1 MQGISTVDC
10 AKAIAAAACYSGDAW
25 DLVLDKSK
33 VTKALP
39 IFVVLTVAATGSEM
53 DCGSVISNPETKD
66 KYDFDSPWMRPSCAF
81 MDPTHT
87 FTVPKKQTAAGTV
100 DIMSH
105 VLEAYFSRAQG
116 FMQDRIAEALLKTCI
131 VNGNIALDNPT
142 DYDARA
148 NLMWASSWAI
158 NGLTSCGKGQAWSV
172 HQIEHM
178 CENDDLQKREAL
190 LKEVEFNCRIGQKIG
205 AKALVI
211 NMPKNSFE
219 SGKPYEKEP
228 EQILSDSTAILNCLC
243 ELAQKYGIGIGV
255 EVIGSKRSSI
265 RTVRQVNSL
274 FKTVN
279 YPNLGYVLDP
289 YNLFTYDKTL
299 TFDSILEADP
309 TRIFAAHIN
318 QSEEDLPIHLLCKE
332 NRSLCDRGVMNIDR
346 YMKNLQTIGYDGP
359 VSIEVFPK
367 DYWEDDAEWIVS
379 ECYKTTKAFMEK
391 NGFID
396 TVC

>member
-1 MQGISTVDC
+1 MNNFDLYLNTHVFFGRKAASNIPQNINGYGNRVLMVYGGGSIFKNGVYEEVTTILQNGGIEYIELGGIDPNPRIASVREGAKICKENNIDVVLAVGGGSTVDC

-53 DCGSVISNPETKD
+53 DCGAVISNPETKD

-178 CENDDLQKREAL
+178 
-190 LKEVEFNCRIGQKIG
+190 
-205 AKALVI
+205 
-211 NMPKNSFE
+211 
-219 SGKPYEKEP
+219 
-228 EQILSDSTAILNCLC
+228 LSAYYDITHGVGLAILTPVWM
-243 ELAQKYGIGIGV
+243 E
-255 EVIGSKRSSI
+255 
-265 RTVRQVNSL
+265 
-274 FKTVN
+274 
-279 YPNLGYVLDP
+279 YVLDESSVDKFAEYAKNVWDVDDNDKWNAAREGIRKTRECFTSWGMP
-289 YNLFTYDKTL
+289 TKLSELDIDDSYFRDMAQKAAVRGLDSAYKPLFEGDIVN
-299 TFDSILEADP
+299 IL
-309 TRIFAAHIN
+309 
-318 QSEEDLPIHLLCKE
+318 K
-332 NRSLCDRGVMNIDR
+332 RSL
-346 YMKNLQTIGYDGP
+346 
-359 VSIEVFPK
+359 
-367 DYWEDDAEWIVS
+367 
-379 ECYKTTKAFMEK
+379 
-391 NGFID
+391 
-396 TVC
+396 

>member
-1 MQGISTVDC
+1 MNNFDLYLNTHVFFGREATSNIPQNINCYGNRVLMVYGGGSIFKNGVYEEVTTILQNGGIEYIELGGIDPNPRIASVREGAKICKENNIDVVLAVGGGSTVDC

-53 DCGSVISNPETKD
+53 DCGAVISNPETKD

-131 VNGNIALDNPT
+131 VNGNVALDNPT

-178 CENDDLQKREAL
+178 L
-190 LKEVEFNCRIGQKIG
+190 
-205 AKALVI
+205 
-211 NMPKNSFE
+211 
-219 SGKPYEKEP
+219 SGYYD
-228 EQILSDSTAILNCLC
+228 ITHGVGLAILTPVWM
-243 ELAQKYGIGIGV
+243 E
-255 EVIGSKRSSI
+255 
-265 RTVRQVNSL
+265 
-274 FKTVN
+274 
-279 YPNLGYVLDP
+279 YVLDESSVDKFAEYAKNVWDVDDNDKWNAAREGIRKTRECFTSWGMP
-289 YNLFTYDKTL
+289 TKLSELDIDDRYFGDMAQKAAVRGLDSAYKPLF
-299 TFDSILEADP
+299 
-309 TRIFAAHIN
+309 
-318 QSEEDLPIHLLCKE
+318 EEDIVNILK
-332 NRSLCDRGVMNIDR
+332 RSL
-346 YMKNLQTIGYDGP
+346 
-359 VSIEVFPK
+359 
-367 DYWEDDAEWIVS
+367 
-379 ECYKTTKAFMEK
+379 
-391 NGFID
+391 
-396 TVC
+396 

>member
-1 MQGISTVDC
+1 MRIIPYEVKSGAENMRIDAELLEYAVNNQLTEPIFRLYGWHPACISLGRNQKSDFLDKKFLKENNIDVVLAVGGGSTVDC

-53 DCGSVISNPETKD
+53 DCGAVISNPETKD

-131 VNGNIALDNPT
+131 VNGNVALDNPT

-178 CENDDLQKREAL
+178 L
-190 LKEVEFNCRIGQKIG
+190 
-205 AKALVI
+205 
-211 NMPKNSFE
+211 
-219 SGKPYEKEP
+219 SGYYD
-228 EQILSDSTAILNCLC
+228 ITHGVGLAILTPVWM
-243 ELAQKYGIGIGV
+243 E
-255 EVIGSKRSSI
+255 
-265 RTVRQVNSL
+265 
-274 FKTVN
+274 
-279 YPNLGYVLDP
+279 YVLDESSVDKFAEYAKNVWDVDDNDKWNAAREGIRKTRECFTSWGMP
-289 YNLFTYDKTL
+289 TKLSELDIDDRYFGDMAQKAAVRGLDSAYKPLF
-299 TFDSILEADP
+299 
-309 TRIFAAHIN
+309 
-318 QSEEDLPIHLLCKE
+318 EEDIVNILK
-332 NRSLCDRGVMNIDR
+332 RSL
-346 YMKNLQTIGYDGP
+346 
-359 VSIEVFPK
+359 
-367 DYWEDDAEWIVS
+367 
-379 ECYKTTKAFMEK
+379 
-391 NGFID
+391 
-396 TVC
+396 

>member
-1 MQGISTVDC
+1 MNNFDLYLNTHVFFGREAASNIPQNINCYGNRVLMVYGGGSIFKNGVYEEVTTILQNGGIEYIELGGIDPNPRIASVREGAKICKENNIDVVLAVGGGSTVDC

-53 DCGSVISNPETKD
+53 DCGAVISNPETKD

-178 CENDDLQKREAL
+178 L
-190 LKEVEFNCRIGQKIG
+190 
-205 AKALVI
+205 
-211 NMPKNSFE
+211 
-219 SGKPYEKEP
+219 SGYYD
-228 EQILSDSTAILNCLC
+228 ITHGVGLAILTPVWM
-243 ELAQKYGIGIGV
+243 E
-255 EVIGSKRSSI
+255 
-265 RTVRQVNSL
+265 
-274 FKTVN
+274 
-279 YPNLGYVLDP
+279 YVLDESSVDKFAEYAKNVWDVDDNDKWNAAREGIRKTRECFTSWGMP
-289 YNLFTYDKTL
+289 TKLSELDIDDRYFGDMAQKAAVRGLDSAYKPLFERDIVN
-299 TFDSILEADP
+299 IL
-309 TRIFAAHIN
+309 
-318 QSEEDLPIHLLCKE
+318 K
-332 NRSLCDRGVMNIDR
+332 RSL
-346 YMKNLQTIGYDGP
+346 
-359 VSIEVFPK
+359 
-367 DYWEDDAEWIVS
+367 
-379 ECYKTTKAFMEK
+379 
-391 NGFID
+391 
-396 TVC
+396 

>member
-1 MQGISTVDC
+1 MNNFDLYLNTHVFFGRKAASNIPQNINGYGNRVLMVYGGGSIFKNGVYEEVTTILQNGGIEYIELGGIDPNPRIASVREGAKICKENNIDVVLAVGGGSTVDC

-53 DCGSVISNPETKD
+53 DCGAVISNPETKD

-116 FMQDRIAEALLKTCI
+116 FIQDRIAEALLKTCI

-178 CENDDLQKREAL
+178 
-190 LKEVEFNCRIGQKIG
+190 
-205 AKALVI
+205 
-211 NMPKNSFE
+211 
-219 SGKPYEKEP
+219 
-228 EQILSDSTAILNCLC
+228 LSAYYDITHGVGLAILTPVWM
-243 ELAQKYGIGIGV
+243 E
-255 EVIGSKRSSI
+255 
-265 RTVRQVNSL
+265 
-274 FKTVN
+274 
-279 YPNLGYVLDP
+279 YVLDESSVDKFAEYAKNVWDVDDNDKWNAAREGIRKTRECFTSWGMP
-289 YNLFTYDKTL
+289 TKLSELDIDDSYFRDMAQKAAVRGLDSAYKPLFEGDIVN
-299 TFDSILEADP
+299 IL
-309 TRIFAAHIN
+309 
-318 QSEEDLPIHLLCKE
+318 K
-332 NRSLCDRGVMNIDR
+332 RSL
-346 YMKNLQTIGYDGP
+346 
-359 VSIEVFPK
+359 
-367 DYWEDDAEWIVS
+367 
-379 ECYKTTKAFMEK
+379 
-391 NGFID
+391 
-396 TVC
+396 

>member
-1 MQGISTVDC
+1 MNNFDLYLNTHVFFGRKAASNIPQNINGYGNRVLMVYGGGSIFKNGVYEEVTTILQNGGIEYIELGGIDPNPRIASVREGAKICKENNIDVVLAVGGGSTVDC

-53 DCGSVISNPETKD
+53 DCGAVISNPETKD

-116 FMQDRIAEALLKTCI
+116 FIQDRIAEALLKTCI

-172 HQIEHM
+172 QQIEHM
-178 CENDDLQKREAL
+178 
-190 LKEVEFNCRIGQKIG
+190 
-205 AKALVI
+205 
-211 NMPKNSFE
+211 
-219 SGKPYEKEP
+219 
-228 EQILSDSTAILNCLC
+228 LSAYYDITHGVGLAILTPVWM
-243 ELAQKYGIGIGV
+243 E
-255 EVIGSKRSSI
+255 
-265 RTVRQVNSL
+265 
-274 FKTVN
+274 
-279 YPNLGYVLDP
+279 YVLDESSVDKFAEYAKNVWDVDDNDKWNAAREGIRKTRECFTSWGMP
-289 YNLFTYDKTL
+289 TKLSELDIDDSYFRDMAQKAAVRGLDSAYKPLFEGDIVN
-299 TFDSILEADP
+299 IL
-309 TRIFAAHIN
+309 
-318 QSEEDLPIHLLCKE
+318 K
-332 NRSLCDRGVMNIDR
+332 RSL
-346 YMKNLQTIGYDGP
+346 
-359 VSIEVFPK
+359 
-367 DYWEDDAEWIVS
+367 
-379 ECYKTTKAFMEK
+379 
-391 NGFID
+391 
-396 TVC
+396 

>member
-1 MQGISTVDC
+1 MNNFDLYLNTHVFFGREAASNIPQNINCYGNRVLMVYGGGSIFKNGVYEEVTTILQNGGIEYIELGGIDPNPRIASVREGAKICKENNIDVVLAVGGGSTVDC

-53 DCGSVISNPETKD
+53 DCGAVISNPETKD

-131 VNGNIALDNPT
+131 VNGNVALDNPT

-172 HQIEHM
+172 HQIE
-178 CENDDLQKREAL
+178 
-190 LKEVEFNCRIGQKIG
+190 
-205 AKALVI
+205 
-211 NMPKNSFE
+211 NML
-219 SGKPYEKEP
+219 SGYYD
-228 EQILSDSTAILNCLC
+228 ITHGVGLAILTPVWM
-243 ELAQKYGIGIGV
+243 E
-255 EVIGSKRSSI
+255 
-265 RTVRQVNSL
+265 
-274 FKTVN
+274 
-279 YPNLGYVLDP
+279 YVLDESSVDKFAEYAKNVWDVDDNDKWNAAREGIRKTRECFTSWGMP
-289 YNLFTYDKTL
+289 TKLSELDIDDRYFGDMAQKAAVRGLDSAYKPLF
-299 TFDSILEADP
+299 
-309 TRIFAAHIN
+309 
-318 QSEEDLPIHLLCKE
+318 EEDIVNILK
-332 NRSLCDRGVMNIDR
+332 RSL
-346 YMKNLQTIGYDGP
+346 
-359 VSIEVFPK
+359 
-367 DYWEDDAEWIVS
+367 
-379 ECYKTTKAFMEK
+379 
-391 NGFID
+391 
-396 TVC
+396 

>member
-1 MQGISTVDC
+1 MNNFDLYLNTHVFFGREAASNIPQNINCYGNRVLMVYGGGSIFKNGVYEEVTTILQNGGIEHIELGGIDPNPRIASVREGAKICKENNIDVVLAVGGGSTVDC

-53 DCGSVISNPETKD
+53 DCGAVISNPETKD

-131 VNGNIALDNPT
+131 VNGNVALDNPT

-178 CENDDLQKREAL
+178 L
-190 LKEVEFNCRIGQKIG
+190 
-205 AKALVI
+205 
-211 NMPKNSFE
+211 
-219 SGKPYEKEP
+219 SGYYD
-228 EQILSDSTAILNCLC
+228 ITHGVGLAILTPVWM
-243 ELAQKYGIGIGV
+243 E
-255 EVIGSKRSSI
+255 
-265 RTVRQVNSL
+265 
-274 FKTVN
+274 
-279 YPNLGYVLDP
+279 YVLDESSVDKFAEYAKNVWDVDDNDKWNAAREGIRKTRECFTSWGMP
-289 YNLFTYDKTL
+289 TKLSELDIDDRYFGDMAQKAAVRGLDSAYKPLF
-299 TFDSILEADP
+299 
-309 TRIFAAHIN
+309 
-318 QSEEDLPIHLLCKE
+318 EEDIVNILK
-332 NRSLCDRGVMNIDR
+332 RSL
-346 YMKNLQTIGYDGP
+346 
-359 VSIEVFPK
+359 
-367 DYWEDDAEWIVS
+367 
-379 ECYKTTKAFMEK
+379 
-391 NGFID
+391 
-396 TVC
+396 

>member
-1 MQGISTVDC
+1 MNNFDLYLNTHVFFGREAASNIPQNINCYGNRVLMVYGGGSIFKNGVYEEVTTILQNGGIEYIELGGIDPNPRIASVREGAKICKENNIDVVLAVGGGSTVDC

-53 DCGSVISNPETKD
+53 DCGAVISNPETKD

-105 VLEAYFSRAQG
+105 VLEAYFSLAQG

-178 CENDDLQKREAL
+178 L
-190 LKEVEFNCRIGQKIG
+190 
-205 AKALVI
+205 
-211 NMPKNSFE
+211 
-219 SGKPYEKEP
+219 SGYYD
-228 EQILSDSTAILNCLC
+228 ITHGVGLAILTPVWM
-243 ELAQKYGIGIGV
+243 E
-255 EVIGSKRSSI
+255 
-265 RTVRQVNSL
+265 
-274 FKTVN
+274 
-279 YPNLGYVLDP
+279 YVLDESSVDKFAEYAKNVWDVDDNDKWNAAREGIRKTRECFTSWGMP
-289 YNLFTYDKTL
+289 TKLSELDIDDRYFRDMAQKAAVRGLDSAYKPLF
-299 TFDSILEADP
+299 
-309 TRIFAAHIN
+309 
-318 QSEEDLPIHLLCKE
+318 EEDIVNILK
-332 NRSLCDRGVMNIDR
+332 RSL
-346 YMKNLQTIGYDGP
+346 
-359 VSIEVFPK
+359 
-367 DYWEDDAEWIVS
+367 
-379 ECYKTTKAFMEK
+379 
-391 NGFID
+391 
-396 TVC
+396 

>member
-1 MQGISTVDC
+1 MNNFDLYLNTHVFFGREAASNIPQNINCYGNRVLMVYGGGSIFKNGVYEEVTTILQNGGIEYIELGGIDPNPRIASVREGAKICKENNIDVVLAVGGGSTVDC

-53 DCGSVISNPETKD
+53 DCGAVISNPETKD

-131 VNGNIALDNPT
+131 VNGNVALDNPT

-148 NLMWASSWAI
+148 NLMWASSWGI

-178 CENDDLQKREAL
+178 L
-190 LKEVEFNCRIGQKIG
+190 
-205 AKALVI
+205 
-211 NMPKNSFE
+211 
-219 SGKPYEKEP
+219 SGYYD
-228 EQILSDSTAILNCLC
+228 ITHGVGLAILTPVWM
-243 ELAQKYGIGIGV
+243 E
-255 EVIGSKRSSI
+255 
-265 RTVRQVNSL
+265 
-274 FKTVN
+274 
-279 YPNLGYVLDP
+279 YVLDESSVDKFAEYAKNVWDVDDNDKWNAAREGIRKTRECFTSWGMP
-289 YNLFTYDKTL
+289 TKLSELDIDDRYFGDMAQKAAVRGLDSAYKPLF
-299 TFDSILEADP
+299 
-309 TRIFAAHIN
+309 
-318 QSEEDLPIHLLCKE
+318 EEDIVNILK
-332 NRSLCDRGVMNIDR
+332 RSL
-346 YMKNLQTIGYDGP
+346 
-359 VSIEVFPK
+359 
-367 DYWEDDAEWIVS
+367 
-379 ECYKTTKAFMEK
+379 
-391 NGFID
+391 
-396 TVC
+396 

>member
-1 MQGISTVDC
+1 MNNFDLYLNTHVFFGREAASNIPQNINCYGNRVLMVYGGGSIFKNGVYEEVTTILQNGGIEYIELGGIDPNPRIASVREGAKICKENNIDVVLAVGGGSTVDC

-53 DCGSVISNPETKD
+53 DCGAVISNPETKD

-178 CENDDLQKREAL
+178 L
-190 LKEVEFNCRIGQKIG
+190 
-205 AKALVI
+205 
-211 NMPKNSFE
+211 
-219 SGKPYEKEP
+219 SGYYD
-228 EQILSDSTAILNCLC
+228 ITHGVGLAILTPVWM
-243 ELAQKYGIGIGV
+243 E
-255 EVIGSKRSSI
+255 
-265 RTVRQVNSL
+265 
-274 FKTVN
+274 
-279 YPNLGYVLDP
+279 YVLDESSVDKFAEYAKNVWDVDDNDKWNAAREGIRKTRECFTSWGMP
-289 YNLFTYDKTL
+289 TKLSELDIDDRYFRDMAQKAAVRGLDSAYKPLF
-299 TFDSILEADP
+299 
-309 TRIFAAHIN
+309 
-318 QSEEDLPIHLLCKE
+318 EEDIVNILK
-332 NRSLCDRGVMNIDR
+332 RSL
-346 YMKNLQTIGYDGP
+346 
-359 VSIEVFPK
+359 
-367 DYWEDDAEWIVS
+367 
-379 ECYKTTKAFMEK
+379 
-391 NGFID
+391 
-396 TVC
+396 

>member
-1 MQGISTVDC
+1 MNNFDLYLNTHVFFGRGAASNIPQNINCYGNRVLMVYGGGSIFKNGVYEEVTSILQNGGIEYIELGGIDPNPRIASVREGAKICKENNIDVVLAVGGGSTVDC

-178 CENDDLQKREAL
+178 L
-190 LKEVEFNCRIGQKIG
+190 
-205 AKALVI
+205 
-211 NMPKNSFE
+211 
-219 SGKPYEKEP
+219 SGYYD
-228 EQILSDSTAILNCLC
+228 ITHGVGLAILTPVWM
-243 ELAQKYGIGIGV
+243 E
-255 EVIGSKRSSI
+255 
-265 RTVRQVNSL
+265 
-274 FKTVN
+274 
-279 YPNLGYVLDP
+279 YVLDESSVDKFAEYAKNVWDVDDNDKWNAAREGIRKTRECFTSWGMP
-289 YNLFTYDKTL
+289 TKLSELDIDDSYFRDMAQKAAVRGLDSAYKPLF
-299 TFDSILEADP
+299 
-309 TRIFAAHIN
+309 
-318 QSEEDLPIHLLCKE
+318 EEDIVNILK
-332 NRSLCDRGVMNIDR
+332 RSL
-346 YMKNLQTIGYDGP
+346 
-359 VSIEVFPK
+359 
-367 DYWEDDAEWIVS
+367 
-379 ECYKTTKAFMEK
+379 
-391 NGFID
+391 
-396 TVC
+396 

>member
-1 MQGISTVDC
+1 MNNFDLYLNTHVFFGREAASNIPQNINCYGNRVLMVYGGGSIFKNGVYEEVTTILQNGGIEYIELGGIDPNPRIASVREGAKICKENNIDVVLAVGGGSTVDC

-53 DCGSVISNPETKD
+53 DCGAVISNPETKD

-116 FMQDRIAEALLKTCI
+116 FIQDRIAEALLKTCI

-178 CENDDLQKREAL
+178 
-190 LKEVEFNCRIGQKIG
+190 
-205 AKALVI
+205 
-211 NMPKNSFE
+211 
-219 SGKPYEKEP
+219 
-228 EQILSDSTAILNCLC
+228 LSAYYDITHGVGLAILTPVWM
-243 ELAQKYGIGIGV
+243 E
-255 EVIGSKRSSI
+255 
-265 RTVRQVNSL
+265 
-274 FKTVN
+274 
-279 YPNLGYVLDP
+279 YVLDESSVDKFAEYAKNVWDVDDNDKWNAAREGIRKTRECFTSWGMP
-289 YNLFTYDKTL
+289 TKLSELDIDDRYFRDMAQKAAVRGLDSAYKPLFERDIVN
-299 TFDSILEADP
+299 IL
-309 TRIFAAHIN
+309 
-318 QSEEDLPIHLLCKE
+318 K
-332 NRSLCDRGVMNIDR
+332 RSL
-346 YMKNLQTIGYDGP
+346 
-359 VSIEVFPK
+359 
-367 DYWEDDAEWIVS
+367 
-379 ECYKTTKAFMEK
+379 
-391 NGFID
+391 
-396 TVC
+396 

>member
-1 MQGISTVDC
+1 MNNFDLYLNTHVFFGRKAASNIPQNINGYGNRVLMVYGGGSIFKNGVYEEVTTILQNGGIEYIELGGIDPNPRIASVREGAKICKENNIDVVLAVGGGSTVDC

-53 DCGSVISNPETKD
+53 DCGAVISNPETKD

-116 FMQDRIAEALLKTCI
+116 FIQDRIAEALLKTCI

-178 CENDDLQKREAL
+178 
-190 LKEVEFNCRIGQKIG
+190 
-205 AKALVI
+205 
-211 NMPKNSFE
+211 
-219 SGKPYEKEP
+219 
-228 EQILSDSTAILNCLC
+228 LSAYYDITHGVGLAILTPVWM
-243 ELAQKYGIGIGV
+243 E
-255 EVIGSKRSSI
+255 
-265 RTVRQVNSL
+265 
-274 FKTVN
+274 
-279 YPNLGYVLDP
+279 YVLDERSVDKFAEYAKNVWDVDDNDKWNAAREGIRKTRECFTSWGMP
-289 YNLFTYDKTL
+289 TKLSELDIDDSYFRDMAQKAAVRGLDSAYKPLFEGDIVN
-299 TFDSILEADP
+299 IL
-309 TRIFAAHIN
+309 
-318 QSEEDLPIHLLCKE
+318 K
-332 NRSLCDRGVMNIDR
+332 RSL
-346 YMKNLQTIGYDGP
+346 
-359 VSIEVFPK
+359 
-367 DYWEDDAEWIVS
+367 
-379 ECYKTTKAFMEK
+379 
-391 NGFID
+391 
-396 TVC
+396 

>member
-1 MQGISTVDC
+1 MNNFDLYLNTHVFFGRKAASNIPQNINCYGNRVLMVYGGGSIFKNGVYEEVTTILQNGGIEYIELGGIDPNPRIASVREGAKICKENNIDVVLAVGGGSTVDC

-53 DCGSVISNPETKD
+53 DCGAVISNPETKD

-116 FMQDRIAEALLKTCI
+116 FIQDRIAEALLKTCI

-178 CENDDLQKREAL
+178 
-190 LKEVEFNCRIGQKIG
+190 
-205 AKALVI
+205 
-211 NMPKNSFE
+211 
-219 SGKPYEKEP
+219 
-228 EQILSDSTAILNCLC
+228 LSAYYDITHGVGLAILTPVWM
-243 ELAQKYGIGIGV
+243 E
-255 EVIGSKRSSI
+255 
-265 RTVRQVNSL
+265 
-274 FKTVN
+274 
-279 YPNLGYVLDP
+279 YVLDESSVDKFAEYAKNVWDVDDNDKWNAAREGIRKTRECFTSWGMP
-289 YNLFTYDKTL
+289 TKLSELDIDDSYFRDMAQKAAVRGLDSAYKPLFEGDIVN
-299 TFDSILEADP
+299 IL
-309 TRIFAAHIN
+309 
-318 QSEEDLPIHLLCKE
+318 K
-332 NRSLCDRGVMNIDR
+332 RSL
-346 YMKNLQTIGYDGP
+346 
-359 VSIEVFPK
+359 
-367 DYWEDDAEWIVS
+367 
-379 ECYKTTKAFMEK
+379 
-391 NGFID
+391 
-396 TVC
+396 

>member
-1 MQGISTVDC
+1 MNNFDLYLNTHVFFGREAASNIPQNINCYGNRVLMVYGGGSIFKNGVYEEVTTILQNGGIEYIELGGIDPNPRIASVREGAKICKENNIDVVLAVGGGSTVDC

-53 DCGSVISNPETKD
+53 DCGAVISNPETKD

-131 VNGNIALDNPT
+131 VNGNVALDNPT

-178 CENDDLQKREAL
+178 L
-190 LKEVEFNCRIGQKIG
+190 
-205 AKALVI
+205 
-211 NMPKNSFE
+211 
-219 SGKPYEKEP
+219 SGYYD
-228 EQILSDSTAILNCLC
+228 ITHGVGLAILTPVWM
-243 ELAQKYGIGIGV
+243 E
-255 EVIGSKRSSI
+255 
-265 RTVRQVNSL
+265 
-274 FKTVN
+274 
-279 YPNLGYVLDP
+279 YVLDESSVDKFAEYAKNVWDVDDNDKWNAAREGIRKTRECFTSWGMP
-289 YNLFTYDKTL
+289 TKLSELDIDDRYFGDMAQKAAVRGLDSAYKPLFERDIVN
-299 TFDSILEADP
+299 IL
-309 TRIFAAHIN
+309 
-318 QSEEDLPIHLLCKE
+318 K
-332 NRSLCDRGVMNIDR
+332 RSL
-346 YMKNLQTIGYDGP
+346 
-359 VSIEVFPK
+359 
-367 DYWEDDAEWIVS
+367 
-379 ECYKTTKAFMEK
+379 
-391 NGFID
+391 
-396 TVC
+396 

>member
-1 MQGISTVDC
+1 MNNFDLYLNTHVFFGRKAASNIPQNINGYGNRVLMVYGGGSIFKNGVYEEVTTILQNGGIEYIELGGIDPNPRIASVREGAKICKENNIDVVLAVGGGSTVDC

-53 DCGSVISNPETKD
+53 DCGAVISNPETKD

-116 FMQDRIAEALLKTCI
+116 FIQDRIAEALLKTCI

-178 CENDDLQKREAL
+178 
-190 LKEVEFNCRIGQKIG
+190 
-205 AKALVI
+205 
-211 NMPKNSFE
+211 
-219 SGKPYEKEP
+219 
-228 EQILSDSTAILNCLC
+228 LSAYYDITHGVGLAILTPVWM
-243 ELAQKYGIGIGV
+243 E
-255 EVIGSKRSSI
+255 
-265 RTVRQVNSL
+265 
-274 FKTVN
+274 
-279 YPNLGYVLDP
+279 YVLDESSVDKFAEYAKNVWDVDDNDKWNAAREGIRKTRECFTSWGMP
-289 YNLFTYDKTL
+289 TKLSELDIDDSYFRDMAQKAAVRGLDSANKPLFEGDIVN
-299 TFDSILEADP
+299 IL
-309 TRIFAAHIN
+309 
-318 QSEEDLPIHLLCKE
+318 K
-332 NRSLCDRGVMNIDR
+332 RSL
-346 YMKNLQTIGYDGP
+346 
-359 VSIEVFPK
+359 
-367 DYWEDDAEWIVS
+367 
-379 ECYKTTKAFMEK
+379 
-391 NGFID
+391 
-396 TVC
+396 

>member
-1 MQGISTVDC
+1 MNNFDLYLNTHVFFGCGAASNIPQNINCYGNRVLMVYGGGSIFKNGVYEEVTTILQNGGIEYIELGGIDPNPRIASVREGAKICKENNIDVVLAVGGGSTVDC

-116 FMQDRIAEALLKTCI
+116 FIQDRIAEALLKTCI

-178 CENDDLQKREAL
+178 L
-190 LKEVEFNCRIGQKIG
+190 
-205 AKALVI
+205 
-211 NMPKNSFE
+211 
-219 SGKPYEKEP
+219 SGYYD
-228 EQILSDSTAILNCLC
+228 ITHGVGLAILTPVWM
-243 ELAQKYGIGIGV
+243 E
-255 EVIGSKRSSI
+255 
-265 RTVRQVNSL
+265 
-274 FKTVN
+274 
-279 YPNLGYVLDP
+279 YVLDESSVDKFAEYAKNVWDVDDNDKWNAAREGIRKTRECFTSWGMP
-289 YNLFTYDKTL
+289 TKLSELDIDDSYFRDMAQKAAVRGLDSAYKPLF
-299 TFDSILEADP
+299 
-309 TRIFAAHIN
+309 
-318 QSEEDLPIHLLCKE
+318 EEDIVNILK
-332 NRSLCDRGVMNIDR
+332 RSL
-346 YMKNLQTIGYDGP
+346 
-359 VSIEVFPK
+359 
-367 DYWEDDAEWIVS
+367 
-379 ECYKTTKAFMEK
+379 
-391 NGFID
+391 
-396 TVC
+396 

>member
-1 MQGISTVDC
+1 MNNFDLYLNTHVFFGREAASNIPQNINCYGNRVLMVYGGGSIFKNGVYEEVTTILQNGGIEYIELGGIDPNPRIASVREGAKICKENNIDVVLAVGGGSTVDC

-53 DCGSVISNPETKD
+53 DCGAVISNPETKD

-131 VNGNIALDNPT
+131 VNGNVALDNPT

-178 CENDDLQKREAL
+178 L
-190 LKEVEFNCRIGQKIG
+190 
-205 AKALVI
+205 
-211 NMPKNSFE
+211 
-219 SGKPYEKEP
+219 SGYYD
-228 EQILSDSTAILNCLC
+228 ITHGVGLAILTPVWM
-243 ELAQKYGIGIGV
+243 E
-255 EVIGSKRSSI
+255 
-265 RTVRQVNSL
+265 
-274 FKTVN
+274 
-279 YPNLGYVLDP
+279 YVLDESSVGKFAEYAKNVWDVDDNDKWNAAREGIRKTRECFTSWGMP
-289 YNLFTYDKTL
+289 TKLSELDIDDRYFGDMAQKAAVRGLDSAYKPLF
-299 TFDSILEADP
+299 
-309 TRIFAAHIN
+309 
-318 QSEEDLPIHLLCKE
+318 EEDIVNILK
-332 NRSLCDRGVMNIDR
+332 RSL
-346 YMKNLQTIGYDGP
+346 
-359 VSIEVFPK
+359 
-367 DYWEDDAEWIVS
+367 
-379 ECYKTTKAFMEK
+379 
-391 NGFID
+391 
-396 TVC
+396 

>member
-1 MQGISTVDC
+1 MNNFDLYLNTHVFFGREAASNIPQNINCYGNRVLMVYGGGSIFKNGVYEEVTTILQNGGIEYIELGGIDPNPRIASVREGAKICKENNIDVVLAVGGGSTVDC

-53 DCGSVISNPETKD
+53 DCGAVISNPETKD

-131 VNGNIALDNPT
+131 VNGNVALDNPT

-178 CENDDLQKREAL
+178 L
-190 LKEVEFNCRIGQKIG
+190 
-205 AKALVI
+205 
-211 NMPKNSFE
+211 
-219 SGKPYEKEP
+219 SGYYD
-228 EQILSDSTAILNCLC
+228 ITHGVGLAILTPVWM
-243 ELAQKYGIGIGV
+243 E
-255 EVIGSKRSSI
+255 
-265 RTVRQVNSL
+265 
-274 FKTVN
+274 
-279 YPNLGYVLDP
+279 YVLDESSVDKFAEYAKNVWDVDDNDKWNAAREGIRKTRECFTSWGMP
-289 YNLFTYDKTL
+289 TKLSELDIDDRYFGDMAQKAAVCGLDSAYKPLF
-299 TFDSILEADP
+299 
-309 TRIFAAHIN
+309 
-318 QSEEDLPIHLLCKE
+318 EEDIVNILK
-332 NRSLCDRGVMNIDR
+332 RSL
-346 YMKNLQTIGYDGP
+346 
-359 VSIEVFPK
+359 
-367 DYWEDDAEWIVS
+367 
-379 ECYKTTKAFMEK
+379 
-391 NGFID
+391 
-396 TVC
+396 

>member
-1 MQGISTVDC
+1 MNNFDLYLNTHVFFGREATSNIPQNINCYGNRVLMVYGGGSIFKNGVYEEVTTILQNGGIEYIELGGIDPNPRIASVREGAKICKENNIDVVLAVGGGSTVDC

-53 DCGSVISNPETKD
+53 DCGAVISNPETKD

-131 VNGNIALDNPT
+131 VNGNVALDNPT

-178 CENDDLQKREAL
+178 L
-190 LKEVEFNCRIGQKIG
+190 
-205 AKALVI
+205 
-211 NMPKNSFE
+211 
-219 SGKPYEKEP
+219 SGYYD
-228 EQILSDSTAILNCLC
+228 ITHGVGLAILTPVWM
-243 ELAQKYGIGIGV
+243 E
-255 EVIGSKRSSI
+255 
-265 RTVRQVNSL
+265 
-274 FKTVN
+274 
-279 YPNLGYVLDP
+279 YVLDESSVDKFAEYAKNVWDVDDNDKWNAAREGIRKTREGFTSWGMP
-289 YNLFTYDKTL
+289 TKLSELDIDDRYFGDMAQKAAVRGLDSAYKPLF
-299 TFDSILEADP
+299 
-309 TRIFAAHIN
+309 
-318 QSEEDLPIHLLCKE
+318 EEDIVNILK
-332 NRSLCDRGVMNIDR
+332 RSL
-346 YMKNLQTIGYDGP
+346 
-359 VSIEVFPK
+359 
-367 DYWEDDAEWIVS
+367 
-379 ECYKTTKAFMEK
+379 
-391 NGFID
+391 
-396 TVC
+396 

>member
-1 MQGISTVDC
+1 MNNFDLYLNTHVFFGREAASNIPQNINCYGNRVLMVYGGGSIFKNGVYEEVTTILQNGGIEYIELGGIDPNPRIASVREGAKICKENNIDVVLAVGGGSTVDC

-39 IFVVLTVAATGSEM
+39 IFVVLTVAATGTEM
-53 DCGSVISNPETKD
+53 DCGAVISNPETKD

-131 VNGNIALDNPT
+131 VNGNVALDNPT

-178 CENDDLQKREAL
+178 L
-190 LKEVEFNCRIGQKIG
+190 
-205 AKALVI
+205 
-211 NMPKNSFE
+211 
-219 SGKPYEKEP
+219 SGYYD
-228 EQILSDSTAILNCLC
+228 ITHGVGLAILTPVWM
-243 ELAQKYGIGIGV
+243 E
-255 EVIGSKRSSI
+255 
-265 RTVRQVNSL
+265 
-274 FKTVN
+274 
-279 YPNLGYVLDP
+279 YVLDESSVDKFAEYAKNVWDVDDNDKWNAAREGIRKTRECFTSWGMP
-289 YNLFTYDKTL
+289 TKLSELDIDDRYFGDMAQKAAVRGLDSAYKPLF
-299 TFDSILEADP
+299 
-309 TRIFAAHIN
+309 
-318 QSEEDLPIHLLCKE
+318 EEDIVNILK
-332 NRSLCDRGVMNIDR
+332 RSL
-346 YMKNLQTIGYDGP
+346 
-359 VSIEVFPK
+359 
-367 DYWEDDAEWIVS
+367 
-379 ECYKTTKAFMEK
+379 
-391 NGFID
+391 
-396 TVC
+396 

>member
-1 MQGISTVDC
+1 MNNFALYLNTHVFFGREATSNIPQNINCYGNRVLMVYGGGSIFKNGVYEEVTTILQNGGIEYIELGGIDPNPRIASVREGAKICKENNIDVVLAVGGGSTVDC

-53 DCGSVISNPETKD
+53 DCGAVISNPETKD

-178 CENDDLQKREAL
+178 L
-190 LKEVEFNCRIGQKIG
+190 
-205 AKALVI
+205 
-211 NMPKNSFE
+211 
-219 SGKPYEKEP
+219 SGYYD
-228 EQILSDSTAILNCLC
+228 ITHGVGLAILTPVWM
-243 ELAQKYGIGIGV
+243 E
-255 EVIGSKRSSI
+255 
-265 RTVRQVNSL
+265 
-274 FKTVN
+274 
-279 YPNLGYVLDP
+279 YVLDESSVDKFAEYAKNVWDVDDNDKWNAAREGIRKTRECFTSWGMP
-289 YNLFTYDKTL
+289 TKLSELDIDDRYFRDMAQKAAVRGLDSAYKPLF
-299 TFDSILEADP
+299 
-309 TRIFAAHIN
+309 
-318 QSEEDLPIHLLCKE
+318 EEDIVNILK
-332 NRSLCDRGVMNIDR
+332 RSL
-346 YMKNLQTIGYDGP
+346 
-359 VSIEVFPK
+359 
-367 DYWEDDAEWIVS
+367 
-379 ECYKTTKAFMEK
+379 
-391 NGFID
+391 
-396 TVC
+396 

>member
-1 MQGISTVDC
+1 MNNFDLYLNTHVFFGREAASNIPQNINCYGNRVLMVYGGGSIFKNGVYEEVTSILQNGGIEYIELGGIDPNPRIASVREGAKICKENNIDVVLAVGGGSTVDC

-53 DCGSVISNPETKD
+53 DCGAVISNPETKD

-131 VNGNIALDNPT
+131 VNGNVALDNPT

-178 CENDDLQKREAL
+178 L
-190 LKEVEFNCRIGQKIG
+190 
-205 AKALVI
+205 
-211 NMPKNSFE
+211 
-219 SGKPYEKEP
+219 SGYYD
-228 EQILSDSTAILNCLC
+228 ITHGVGLAILTPVWM
-243 ELAQKYGIGIGV
+243 E
-255 EVIGSKRSSI
+255 
-265 RTVRQVNSL
+265 
-274 FKTVN
+274 
-279 YPNLGYVLDP
+279 YVLDESSVDKFAEYAKNVWDVDDNDKWNAAREGIRKTRECFTSWGMP
-289 YNLFTYDKTL
+289 TKLSELDIDDRYFRDMAQKAAVRGLDSAYKPLFEGDIVN
-299 TFDSILEADP
+299 IL
-309 TRIFAAHIN
+309 
-318 QSEEDLPIHLLCKE
+318 K
-332 NRSLCDRGVMNIDR
+332 RSL
-346 YMKNLQTIGYDGP
+346 
-359 VSIEVFPK
+359 
-367 DYWEDDAEWIVS
+367 
-379 ECYKTTKAFMEK
+379 
-391 NGFID
+391 
-396 TVC
+396 

>member
-1 MQGISTVDC
+1 MNNFDLYLNTHVFFGRKAASNIPQNINGYGNRVLMVYGGGSIFKNGVYEEVTTILQNGGIEYIELGGIDPNPRIASVREGAKICKENNIDVVLAVGGGSTVDC

-53 DCGSVISNPETKD
+53 DCGAVISNPETKD

-116 FMQDRIAEALLKTCI
+116 FIQDRIAEALLKTCI

-178 CENDDLQKREAL
+178 
-190 LKEVEFNCRIGQKIG
+190 
-205 AKALVI
+205 
-211 NMPKNSFE
+211 
-219 SGKPYEKEP
+219 
-228 EQILSDSTAILNCLC
+228 LSAYYDITHGVGLAILTPVWM
-243 ELAQKYGIGIGV
+243 E
-255 EVIGSKRSSI
+255 
-265 RTVRQVNSL
+265 
-274 FKTVN
+274 
-279 YPNLGYVLDP
+279 YVLDESSVDKFAEYAKNVWDVDDNDKWNAAREGIRKTRECFTSWGMP
-289 YNLFTYDKTL
+289 TKLSELDIDDRYFRDMAQKAAVRGLDSAYKPLFERDIVN
-299 TFDSILEADP
+299 IL
-309 TRIFAAHIN
+309 
-318 QSEEDLPIHLLCKE
+318 K
-332 NRSLCDRGVMNIDR
+332 RSL
-346 YMKNLQTIGYDGP
+346 
-359 VSIEVFPK
+359 
-367 DYWEDDAEWIVS
+367 
-379 ECYKTTKAFMEK
+379 
-391 NGFID
+391 
-396 TVC
+396 

>member
-1 MQGISTVDC
+1 MNNFDLYLNTHVFFGREAASNIPQNINCYGNRVLMVYGGGSIFKNGVYEEVTTILQNGGIEYIELGGIDPNPRIASVREGAKICKENNIDVVLAVGGGSTVDC

-53 DCGSVISNPETKD
+53 DCGAVISNPETKD

-116 FMQDRIAEALLKTCI
+116 FIQDRIAEALLKTCI

-178 CENDDLQKREAL
+178 L
-190 LKEVEFNCRIGQKIG
+190 
-205 AKALVI
+205 
-211 NMPKNSFE
+211 
-219 SGKPYEKEP
+219 SGYYD
-228 EQILSDSTAILNCLC
+228 ITHGVGLAILTPVWM
-243 ELAQKYGIGIGV
+243 E
-255 EVIGSKRSSI
+255 
-265 RTVRQVNSL
+265 
-274 FKTVN
+274 
-279 YPNLGYVLDP
+279 YVLDESSVDKFAEYAKNVWDVDDNDKWNAAREGIRKTRECFTSWGMP
-289 YNLFTYDKTL
+289 TKLSELDIDDRYFRDMAQKAAVRGLDSAYKPLFERDIVN
-299 TFDSILEADP
+299 IL
-309 TRIFAAHIN
+309 
-318 QSEEDLPIHLLCKE
+318 K
-332 NRSLCDRGVMNIDR
+332 RSL
-346 YMKNLQTIGYDGP
+346 
-359 VSIEVFPK
+359 
-367 DYWEDDAEWIVS
+367 
-379 ECYKTTKAFMEK
+379 
-391 NGFID
+391 
-396 TVC
+396 

>member
-1 MQGISTVDC
+1 MNNFDLYLNTHVFFGREAASNIPQNINCYGNRVLMVYGGGSIFKNGVYEEVTTILQNGGIEYIELGGIDPNPRIASVREGAKISKENNIDVVLAVGGGSTVDC

-53 DCGSVISNPETKD
+53 DCGAVISNPETKD

-131 VNGNIALDNPT
+131 VNGNVALDNPT

-178 CENDDLQKREAL
+178 L
-190 LKEVEFNCRIGQKIG
+190 
-205 AKALVI
+205 
-211 NMPKNSFE
+211 
-219 SGKPYEKEP
+219 SGYYD
-228 EQILSDSTAILNCLC
+228 ITHGVGLAILTPVWM
-243 ELAQKYGIGIGV
+243 E
-255 EVIGSKRSSI
+255 
-265 RTVRQVNSL
+265 
-274 FKTVN
+274 
-279 YPNLGYVLDP
+279 YVLDESSVDKFAEYAKNVWDVDDNDKWNAAREGIRKTRECFTSWGMP
-289 YNLFTYDKTL
+289 TKLSELDIDDRYFGDMAQKAAVRGLDSAYKPLF
-299 TFDSILEADP
+299 
-309 TRIFAAHIN
+309 
-318 QSEEDLPIHLLCKE
+318 EEDIVNILK
-332 NRSLCDRGVMNIDR
+332 RSL
-346 YMKNLQTIGYDGP
+346 
-359 VSIEVFPK
+359 
-367 DYWEDDAEWIVS
+367 
-379 ECYKTTKAFMEK
+379 
-391 NGFID
+391 
-396 TVC
+396 

>member
-1 MQGISTVDC
+1 MNNFDLYLNTHVFFGREATSNIPQNINCYGNRVLMVYGGGSIFKNGVYEEVTTILQNGGIEYIELGGIDPNPRIASVREGAKICKENNIDVVLAVGGGSTVDC

-33 VTKALP
+33 VTKAIP

-53 DCGSVISNPETKD
+53 DCGAVISNPETKD

-178 CENDDLQKREAL
+178 L
-190 LKEVEFNCRIGQKIG
+190 
-205 AKALVI
+205 
-211 NMPKNSFE
+211 
-219 SGKPYEKEP
+219 SGYYD
-228 EQILSDSTAILNCLC
+228 ITHGVGLAILTPVWM
-243 ELAQKYGIGIGV
+243 E
-255 EVIGSKRSSI
+255 
-265 RTVRQVNSL
+265 
-274 FKTVN
+274 
-279 YPNLGYVLDP
+279 YVLDESSVDKFAEYAKNVWDVDDNDKWNAAREGIRKTRECFTSWGMP
-289 YNLFTYDKTL
+289 TKLSELDIDDRYFRDMAQKAAVRGLDSAYKPLF
-299 TFDSILEADP
+299 
-309 TRIFAAHIN
+309 
-318 QSEEDLPIHLLCKE
+318 EEDIVNILK
-332 NRSLCDRGVMNIDR
+332 RSL
-346 YMKNLQTIGYDGP
+346 
-359 VSIEVFPK
+359 
-367 DYWEDDAEWIVS
+367 
-379 ECYKTTKAFMEK
+379 
-391 NGFID
+391 
-396 TVC
+396 

>member
-1 MQGISTVDC
+1 MNNFDLYLNTHVFFGREAASNIPQNINCYGNRVLMVYGGGSIFKNGVYEEVTTILQNGGIEYIELGGIDPNPRIASVREGAKICKENNIDVVLAVGGGSTVDC

-53 DCGSVISNPETKD
+53 DCGAVISNPETKD

-131 VNGNIALDNPT
+131 VNGNVALDNPT

-172 HQIEHM
+172 HQ
-178 CENDDLQKREAL
+178 REQML
-190 LKEVEFNCRIGQKIG
+190 
-205 AKALVI
+205 
-211 NMPKNSFE
+211 
-219 SGKPYEKEP
+219 SGYYD
-228 EQILSDSTAILNCLC
+228 ITHGVGLAILTPVWM
-243 ELAQKYGIGIGV
+243 E
-255 EVIGSKRSSI
+255 
-265 RTVRQVNSL
+265 
-274 FKTVN
+274 
-279 YPNLGYVLDP
+279 YVLDESSVDKFAEYAKNVWDVDDNDKWNAAREGIRKTRECFTSWGMP
-289 YNLFTYDKTL
+289 TKLSELDIDDRYFRDMAQKAAVRGLDSAYKPLFERDIVN
-299 TFDSILEADP
+299 IL
-309 TRIFAAHIN
+309 
-318 QSEEDLPIHLLCKE
+318 K
-332 NRSLCDRGVMNIDR
+332 RSL
-346 YMKNLQTIGYDGP
+346 
-359 VSIEVFPK
+359 
-367 DYWEDDAEWIVS
+367 
-379 ECYKTTKAFMEK
+379 
-391 NGFID
+391 
-396 TVC
+396 

>member
-1 MQGISTVDC
+1 MNNFDLYLNTHVFFGREAASNIPQNINCYGNRVLMVYGGGSIFKNGVYEEVTSILQNGGIEYIELGGIDPNPRIASVREGAKICKENNIDVVLAVGGGSTVDC

-53 DCGSVISNPETKD
+53 DCGAVISNPETKD

-131 VNGNIALDNPT
+131 VNGNVALDNPT

-178 CENDDLQKREAL
+178 L
-190 LKEVEFNCRIGQKIG
+190 
-205 AKALVI
+205 
-211 NMPKNSFE
+211 
-219 SGKPYEKEP
+219 SGYYD
-228 EQILSDSTAILNCLC
+228 ITHGVGLAILTPVWM
-243 ELAQKYGIGIGV
+243 E
-255 EVIGSKRSSI
+255 
-265 RTVRQVNSL
+265 
-274 FKTVN
+274 
-279 YPNLGYVLDP
+279 YVLDESSVDKFAEYAKNVWDVDDNDKWNAAREGIRKTRECFTSWGMP
-289 YNLFTYDKTL
+289 TKLSELDIDDRYFRDMAQKAAVRGLDSAYKPLFERDIVN
-299 TFDSILEADP
+299 IL
-309 TRIFAAHIN
+309 
-318 QSEEDLPIHLLCKE
+318 K
-332 NRSLCDRGVMNIDR
+332 RSL
-346 YMKNLQTIGYDGP
+346 
-359 VSIEVFPK
+359 
-367 DYWEDDAEWIVS
+367 
-379 ECYKTTKAFMEK
+379 
-391 NGFID
+391 
-396 TVC
+396 

>member
-1 MQGISTVDC
+1 MNNFDLYLNTHVFFGREATSNIPQNINCYGNRVLMVYGGGSIFKNGVYEEVTTILQNGGIEYIELGGIDPNPRIASVREGAKICKENNIDVVLAVGGGSTVDC

-53 DCGSVISNPETKD
+53 DCGAVISNPETKD

-100 DIMSH
+100 DIISH

-131 VNGNIALDNPT
+131 VNGTIALDNPT

-178 CENDDLQKREAL
+178 L
-190 LKEVEFNCRIGQKIG
+190 
-205 AKALVI
+205 
-211 NMPKNSFE
+211 
-219 SGKPYEKEP
+219 SGYYD
-228 EQILSDSTAILNCLC
+228 ITHGVGLAILTPVWM
-243 ELAQKYGIGIGV
+243 E
-255 EVIGSKRSSI
+255 
-265 RTVRQVNSL
+265 
-274 FKTVN
+274 
-279 YPNLGYVLDP
+279 YVLDESSVDKFAEYAKNVWDVDDNDKWNAAREGIRKTRECFTSWGMP
-289 YNLFTYDKTL
+289 TKLSELDIDDRYFRDMAQKAAVRGLDSAYKPLF
-299 TFDSILEADP
+299 
-309 TRIFAAHIN
+309 
-318 QSEEDLPIHLLCKE
+318 EEDIVNILK
-332 NRSLCDRGVMNIDR
+332 RSL
-346 YMKNLQTIGYDGP
+346 
-359 VSIEVFPK
+359 
-367 DYWEDDAEWIVS
+367 
-379 ECYKTTKAFMEK
+379 
-391 NGFID
+391 
-396 TVC
+396 

>member
-1 MQGISTVDC
+1 MNNFDLYLNTHVFFGREAASNIPQNINCYGTRVLMVYGGGSIFKNGVYEEVTTILQNGGIEYIELGGIDPNPRIASVREGAKICKENNIDVVLAVGGGSTVDC

-53 DCGSVISNPETKD
+53 DCGAVISNPETKD

-116 FMQDRIAEALLKTCI
+116 FMQDRIAEALLKTCS
-131 VNGNIALDNPT
+131 VNGNVALDNPT

-178 CENDDLQKREAL
+178 L
-190 LKEVEFNCRIGQKIG
+190 
-205 AKALVI
+205 
-211 NMPKNSFE
+211 
-219 SGKPYEKEP
+219 SGYYD
-228 EQILSDSTAILNCLC
+228 ITHGVGLAILTPVWM
-243 ELAQKYGIGIGV
+243 E
-255 EVIGSKRSSI
+255 
-265 RTVRQVNSL
+265 
-274 FKTVN
+274 
-279 YPNLGYVLDP
+279 YVLDESSVDKFAEYAKNVWDVDDHDKWNAAREGIRKTRECFTSWGMP
-289 YNLFTYDKTL
+289 TKLSELDIDDRYFGDMAQKAAVRGLDSAYKPLF
-299 TFDSILEADP
+299 
-309 TRIFAAHIN
+309 
-318 QSEEDLPIHLLCKE
+318 EEDIVNILK
-332 NRSLCDRGVMNIDR
+332 RSL
-346 YMKNLQTIGYDGP
+346 
-359 VSIEVFPK
+359 
-367 DYWEDDAEWIVS
+367 
-379 ECYKTTKAFMEK
+379 
-391 NGFID
+391 
-396 TVC
+396 

>member
-1 MQGISTVDC
+1 MNNFDLYLNTHVFFGRKAASNIPQNINGYGNRVLMVYGGGSIFKNGVYEEVTTILQNGGIEYIELGGIDPNPRIASVREGAKICKENNIDVVLAVGGGSTVDC

-53 DCGSVISNPETKD
+53 DCGAVISNPETKD

-116 FMQDRIAEALLKTCI
+116 FIQDRIAEALLKTCI

-178 CENDDLQKREAL
+178 L
-190 LKEVEFNCRIGQKIG
+190 
-205 AKALVI
+205 
-211 NMPKNSFE
+211 
-219 SGKPYEKEP
+219 SGYYD
-228 EQILSDSTAILNCLC
+228 ITHGVGLAILTPVWM
-243 ELAQKYGIGIGV
+243 E
-255 EVIGSKRSSI
+255 
-265 RTVRQVNSL
+265 
-274 FKTVN
+274 
-279 YPNLGYVLDP
+279 YVLDESSVDKFAEYAKNVWDVDDNDKWNAAREGIRKTRECFTSWGMP
-289 YNLFTYDKTL
+289 TKLSELDIDDSYFRDMAQKAAVRGLDSAYKPLFEGDIVN
-299 TFDSILEADP
+299 IL
-309 TRIFAAHIN
+309 
-318 QSEEDLPIHLLCKE
+318 K
-332 NRSLCDRGVMNIDR
+332 RSL
-346 YMKNLQTIGYDGP
+346 
-359 VSIEVFPK
+359 
-367 DYWEDDAEWIVS
+367 
-379 ECYKTTKAFMEK
+379 
-391 NGFID
+391 
-396 TVC
+396 

>member
-1 MQGISTVDC
+1 MNNFDLYLNTHVFFGRKAASNIPQNINCYGNRVLMVYGGGSIFKNGVYEEVTTILQNGGIEYIELGGIDPNPRIASVREGAKICKENNIDVVLAVGGGSTVDC

-25 DLVLDKSK
+25 NLVLDKSK

-178 CENDDLQKREAL
+178 L
-190 LKEVEFNCRIGQKIG
+190 
-205 AKALVI
+205 
-211 NMPKNSFE
+211 
-219 SGKPYEKEP
+219 SGYYD
-228 EQILSDSTAILNCLC
+228 ITHGVGLAILTPVWM
-243 ELAQKYGIGIGV
+243 E
-255 EVIGSKRSSI
+255 
-265 RTVRQVNSL
+265 
-274 FKTVN
+274 
-279 YPNLGYVLDP
+279 YVLDESSVDKFAEYAKNVWDVDDNDKWNAAREGIRKTRECFTSWGMP
-289 YNLFTYDKTL
+289 TKLSELDIDDRYFRDMAQKAAVRGLDSAYKPLFERDIVN
-299 TFDSILEADP
+299 IL
-309 TRIFAAHIN
+309 
-318 QSEEDLPIHLLCKE
+318 K
-332 NRSLCDRGVMNIDR
+332 RSL
-346 YMKNLQTIGYDGP
+346 
-359 VSIEVFPK
+359 
-367 DYWEDDAEWIVS
+367 
-379 ECYKTTKAFMEK
+379 
-391 NGFID
+391 
-396 TVC
+396 

>member
-1 MQGISTVDC
+1 MNNFDLYLNTHVFFGREATSNIPQNINCYGNRVLMVYGGGSIFKNGVYEEVTTILQNGGIEYIELGGIDPNPRIASVREGAKICKENNIDVVLAVGGGSTVDC

-53 DCGSVISNPETKD
+53 DCGAVISNPETKD

-131 VNGNIALDNPT
+131 VNGNVALDNPT

-178 CENDDLQKREAL
+178 L
-190 LKEVEFNCRIGQKIG
+190 
-205 AKALVI
+205 
-211 NMPKNSFE
+211 
-219 SGKPYEKEP
+219 SGYYD
-228 EQILSDSTAILNCLC
+228 ITHGVGLAILTPVWM
-243 ELAQKYGIGIGV
+243 E
-255 EVIGSKRSSI
+255 
-265 RTVRQVNSL
+265 
-274 FKTVN
+274 
-279 YPNLGYVLDP
+279 YVLDESSVDKFAEYAKNVWDVDDNDKWNAAREGIRKTRECFTSWGMP
-289 YNLFTYDKTL
+289 TKLSELDIDDRYFRDMAQKAAVRGLDSAYKPLF
-299 TFDSILEADP
+299 
-309 TRIFAAHIN
+309 
-318 QSEEDLPIHLLCKE
+318 EEDIVNILK
-332 NRSLCDRGVMNIDR
+332 RSL
-346 YMKNLQTIGYDGP
+346 
-359 VSIEVFPK
+359 
-367 DYWEDDAEWIVS
+367 
-379 ECYKTTKAFMEK
+379 
-391 NGFID
+391 
-396 TVC
+396 

>member
-1 MQGISTVDC
+1 MNNFDLYLNTHVFFGREAASNIPQNINCYGNRVLMVYGGGSIFKNGVYEEVTTILQNGGIEYIELGGIDPNPRIASVREGAKICKENNIDVVLAVGGGSTVDC

-53 DCGSVISNPETKD
+53 DCGAVISNPETKD

-178 CENDDLQKREAL
+178 L
-190 LKEVEFNCRIGQKIG
+190 
-205 AKALVI
+205 
-211 NMPKNSFE
+211 
-219 SGKPYEKEP
+219 SGYYD
-228 EQILSDSTAILNCLC
+228 ITHGVGLAILTPVWM
-243 ELAQKYGIGIGV
+243 E
-255 EVIGSKRSSI
+255 
-265 RTVRQVNSL
+265 
-274 FKTVN
+274 
-279 YPNLGYVLDP
+279 YVLDESSVDKFAEYAKNVWDVDDNDKWNAAREGIRKTRECFTSWGMP
-289 YNLFTYDKTL
+289 TKLSELDIDDRYFRDMAQKAAVRWLDSAYKPLFERDIVN
-299 TFDSILEADP
+299 IL
-309 TRIFAAHIN
+309 
-318 QSEEDLPIHLLCKE
+318 K
-332 NRSLCDRGVMNIDR
+332 RSL
-346 YMKNLQTIGYDGP
+346 
-359 VSIEVFPK
+359 
-367 DYWEDDAEWIVS
+367 
-379 ECYKTTKAFMEK
+379 
-391 NGFID
+391 
-396 TVC
+396 